1 MRRVV
6 LIEPARSYRT
16 SDFMAGAASL
26 GLEVLV
32 VSDEA
37 SPLGEGLA
45 RFVDVDFKDIE
56 NSVEKVA
63 PIAYEFRAD
72 AIVAIDDKGLAL
84 AAAIGEATGISSIS
98 VEAARRS
105 MNKAEMR
112 KTLAKSG
119 ISQPDFEVVDM
130 ANSKELVSQINLL
143 SEAVGGYPL
152 IIKPTG
158 LSGSRGV
165 VKISEAS
172 EIPSAVEVVKKA
184 IEMFGQ
190 ENQAMLV
197 ERYIDGA
204 EFAVEG
210 VVSGEVPEILAI
222 FDKPRPL
229 DGPYFE
235 ETIYLLPS
243 AAPPGLQSQI
253 EELVTKSVI
262 ALGIDVGAFHAE
274 VRVENHKPPDGKA
287 DSTSKKVFLIEVAAR
302 SIGGKCSKSLRFK
315 NGRTLEEVLLARQ
328 LGIDLEGRSKAK
340 QQVSGVLMIPTPKKG
355 VLKSFSG
362 EEEAARL
369 PYVTEVDIST
379 PIGSYLRPVP
389 FSDGYLGFVFAKGP
403 SRNKVLEALNRAES
417 LLRFEIDQQ
426 SLADECQ

>member
-56 NSVEKVA
+56 KSVEKVA

-98 VEAARRS
+98 VEAAKRS

-143 SEAVGGYPL
+143 SKAVGGYSL

-184 IEMFGQ
+184 IEMFNQ
-190 ENQAMLV
+190 DNQAMLV

-210 VVSGEVPEILAI
+210 VVSGGSPEVLAI

-243 AAPPGLQSQI
+243 AASAGLQSQI

-262 ALGIDVGAFHAE
+262 ALDIDVGAFHAE
-274 VRVENHKPPDGKA
+274 VRVENHTQPNGRA
-287 DSTSKKVFLIEVAAR
+287 DSNYEKVFLIELAAR

-340 QQVSGVLMIPTPKKG
+340 QQVSGVLMIPTPKEG

-426 SLADECQ
+426 GLIDECQ

>member
-45 RFVDVDFKDIE
+45 RFVDVDFKDIKK
-56 NSVEKVA
+56 SVEKVA

-98 VEAARRS
+98 VEAAKRS

-112 KTLAKSG
+112 KTLAKNA

-130 ANSKELVSQINLL
+130 ASSKELVSQINLL

-165 VKISEAS
+165 VKISEAN
-172 EIPSAVEVVKKA
+172 EIPSALEVVKKA

-243 AAPPGLQSQI
+243 AASAGLRSQI

-274 VRVENHKPPDGKA
+274 VRVENHVQPNGKA
-287 DSTSKKVFLIEVAAR
+287 DSTSKKVFLIELAAR

-315 NGRTLEEVLLARQ
+315 NGRTLEEVLLAKQ

-389 FSDGYLGFVFAKGP
+389 FSDGYLGFVFANGP
-403 SRNKVLEALNRAES
+403 SRSRVLEALNRAES

-426 SLADECQ
+426 GLIDECQ